1 MYTICLLFMLGEVM
15 KKSVIYGIMSLAT
28 MSGFA
33 LEGCSPWQMCGE
45 QLSHAPSIQLD
56 MHLQASEEQTSHV
69 PCTPEEPWFLNEEVL
84 DFEKE
89 EPWVLNEEELDFE
102 EALPLP
108 QFSHMEPVMQ
118 HPVNI
123 EEECPLPK
131 TSDTPARPVP
141 SWHRRIIQDIKNHRP
156 LSLESLFRNEED
168 KLDSDI
174 IEKFKQENDERF
186 CKFDYIFNPKLSRE
200 VPILK
205 AVLIP
210 SHVKYIAN
218 SAFLNEHQLEK
229 VEFQDIGCQVIGFRA
244 FEGTGI
250 HKISLP
256 PSVQILHMYCFAC
269 CPNLKAV
276 EYSADSELKYIAPYA
291 FSDSPVQFFGNT
303 EMASCEEALASI
315 PPQTLVRPHAFSVIK
330 SFGDV
335 TSMRIATIFVPASI
349 SRIEKGAFK
358 GLPQLTTVVIPDD
371 TQLTVI
377 DDWAFA
383 KTPLLSHFGAP
394 GSENQLLA
402 ANLSRIGC
410 NAFARSGL
418 PNITLP
424 GNLALIDS
432 YAFYSCRNL
441 TSCEWIEGPSPQPC
455 TIGEFAFAAT
465 GLKTYTLHPM
475 TKKLG
480 YKCFANSQLKKVNAA
495 ENQLLTAIPASAFS
509 YCDSLQEVDLSQCV
523 NLQYLAEYAFAETQ
537 SLTIVSLPATSIRIE
552 GGCFWLEAYSDQS
565 DQIQG
570 ALQVPLTTGTYL
582 SIDPFE
588 NDRAIDYLRETH
600 VAGVW
605 KDEDTCTLHNKD
617 TIEAIKSEQNRLY
630 PTKFTSTSNQAD
642 EDNIIL
648 QILSNTP
655 LEQVRDEQTFA
666 TILKGIAE
674 RFSQTTT
681 YEKNEDEMADEKIAH
696 LEARF
701 CGTGQSDYKPM

>member
-1 MYTICLLFMLGEVM
+1 M

-45 QLSHAPSIQLD
+45 QLSHAPSIQPD
-56 MHLQASEEQTSHV
+56 MHLQASEEQLSHV
-69 PCTPEEPWFLNEEVL
+69 PCIPEEPWFLNEE
-84 DFEKE
+84 
-89 EPWVLNEEELDFE
+89 ELDSE
-102 EALPLP
+102 EALSLP

-123 EEECPLPK
+123 EEGCPLPK

-156 LSLESLFRNEED
+156 LSLESLFRKPED

-174 IEKFKQENDERF
+174 IEKFKQENDQCF
-186 CKFDYIFNPKLSRE
+186 CKFDYIFNPKLSGE

-229 VEFQDIGCQVIGFRA
+229 VEFQVIGCQVIGCQVIGFRA

-250 HKISLP
+250 HEILLP

-269 CPNLKAV
+269 CPNLEAV
-276 EYSADSELKYIAPYA
+276 KYTPNSELKYIAPYA
-291 FSDSPVQFFGNT
+291 FSGSPVQFFGNT
-303 EMASCEEALASI
+303 EMASCEE
-315 PPQTLVRPHAFSVIK
+315 PQPLIVPQILIRPHAFSVIE
-330 SFGDV
+330 SFWDV
-335 TSMRIATIFVPASI
+335 TSMRIETIFVPASI

-358 GLPQLTTVVIPDD
+358 GLTQLTTVAIPDD

-383 KTPLLSHFGAP
+383 ETPSLIHFGVP
-394 GSENQLLA
+394 GSENHLLA
-402 ANLSRIGC
+402 ENLSRIGC
-410 NAFARSGL
+410 NAFACSGL

-424 GNLALIDS
+424 GNLKLIDS
-432 YAFYSCRNL
+432 YAFFSCSNL
-441 TSCEWIEGPSPQPC
+441 TSCKWIPGPSPQPC

-480 YKCFANSQLKKVNAA
+480 YKCFDASELERVDADENRLLK
-495 ENQLLTAIPASAFS
+495 AIPECAFS
-509 YCDSLQEVDLSQCV
+509 HCTSLQEVDLSQCV
-523 NLQYLAEYAFAETQ
+523 NLQYLAEFAFAETQ
-537 SLTIVSLPATSIRIE
+537 SLMIVRLPATYIRIE
-552 GGCFWLEAYSDQS
+552 ENCFMVEEDQ

-570 ALQVPLTTGTYL
+570 VLQVRLTAGTKL
-582 SIDPFE
+582 SIDPVGNERAREYLMNTPVDDAVLRAE
-588 NDRAIDYLRETH
+588 N
-600 VAGVW
+600 
-605 KDEDTCTLHNKD
+605 TCTLPNKD
-617 TIEAIKSEQNRLY
+617 EIEAIQSEQNSTALHSTAHLY
-630 PTKFTSTSNQAD
+630 LTSTSNQAD

-666 TILKGIAE
+666 TILKDIAE
-674 RFSQTTT
+674 ESSQKT
-681 YEKNEDEMADEKIAH
+681 K
-696 LEARF
+696 
-701 CGTGQSDYKPM
+701 C